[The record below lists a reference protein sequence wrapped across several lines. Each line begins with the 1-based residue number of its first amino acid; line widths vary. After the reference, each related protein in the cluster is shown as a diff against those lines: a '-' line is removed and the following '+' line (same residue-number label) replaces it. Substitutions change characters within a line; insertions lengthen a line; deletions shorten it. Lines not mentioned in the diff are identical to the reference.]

1 MMVQSRSLCLSRCS
15 PALLSLMTEPIATP
29 VSSRGTAPR
38 RSRSTKKDER
48 MTRRLTPVLCAASTI
63 APVDSEITD
72 PLPPSVLSTASALAS
87 ARATSSGSVALPA
100 TTRRLEPRIVSFSG
114 ERTSAVTVWPAAS
127 AWATTRRPVRPVA
140 PRTNSFIDFLQTPFL
155 KLKLQ
160 VVSLNKLKRQV
171 ISTTKPARWLN
182 NHEWSAWLHL
192 LATFTWL
199 PAAIDSQLQ
208 REAGMSHFEF
218 GVMAALSRQ
227 PGRRLQLKDL
237 AVVANGSLSRLSHVI
252 SRLERQGWVRRVSG
266 AKGRA
271 TNAELTDKGYRKLM
285 GAGPIHFAEVRRLV
299 VGVLTP
305 QEVKEL
311 RRVTSRINAG
321 LIPETNLGPLARR
334 TRTRALRQTR

>member
-1 MMVQSRSLCLSRCS
+1 
-15 PALLSLMTEPIATP
+15 
-29 VSSRGTAPR
+29 
-38 RSRSTKKDER
+38 
-48 MTRRLTPVLCAASTI
+48 
-63 APVDSEITD
+63 
-72 PLPPSVLSTASALAS
+72 
-87 ARATSSGSVALPA
+87 
-100 TTRRLEPRIVSFSG
+100 
-114 ERTSAVTVWPAAS
+114 
-127 AWATTRRPVRPVA
+127 
-140 PRTNSFIDFLQTPFL
+140 L

-160 VVSLNKLKRQV
+160 VVNLNRLKRQL

-192 LATFTWL
+192 LATFTLL

-271 TNAELTDKGYRKLM
+271 TNAELTDKGYKKLM
-285 GAGPIHFAEVRRLV
+285 EAGPIHFAEVRRLV
-299 VGVLTP
+299 FDVLTP
-305 QEVKEL
+305 EEVNEL

-334 TRTRALRQTR
+334 TRTSALRKSS